1 MCFSNL
7 KIFVFLYVGGSR
19 GVEER
24 KDGKRGS
31 IFWFS
36 FPYRPDL
43 SAYHEKAGDMVRMES
58 GSSIPH
64 IMSSLSRHELLTSTR
79 VASLEPDPQ
88 IQNLHV
94 MLIDDS
100 LTIIKVAGRSLR
112 QNGYQVT
119 TANNGSAGLDRLI
132 EGYEKNEFH
141 FVLMD
146 LQMPVMDGI
155 EAVRRYRIFETGKK
169 MEGTKDALDFRR
181 RRLPII
187 GEEGESLLLV

>member
-1 MCFSNL
+1 M
-7 KIFVFLYVGGSR
+7 GGSR

-43 SAYHEKAGDMVRMES
+43 SASNERYGELGTKGELKISEKEEMHP
-58 GSSIPH
+58 IK
-64 IMSSLSRHELLTSTR
+64 SSLSRHHFLTSAR
-79 VASLEPDPQ
+79 VINIDQFPSNP
-88 IQNLHV
+88 NLHV

-112 QNGYQVT
+112 QHGYHVT

-132 EGYEKNEFH
+132 QGYALDEFD

-155 EAVRRYRIFETGKK
+155 EAVRRYREFEKTKRMERKVRGSITGSI
-169 MEGTKDALDFRR
+169 RI
-181 RRLPII
+181 RLPII
-187 GEEGESLLLV
+187 GNQFILVFKLRNVIS

>member
-1 MCFSNL
+1 
-7 KIFVFLYVGGSR
+7 
-19 GVEER
+19 VEER

-43 SAYHEKAGDMVRMES
+43 SSQCHEKAGDMLRMES
-58 GSSIPH
+58 GSSKLIPP
-64 IMSSLSRHELLTSTR
+64 IMSSLSRHDFLTAAR

-112 QNGYQVT
+112 QNGYHVT

-132 EGYEKNEFH
+132 EGYEKDEFH

-169 MEGTKDALDFRR
+169 MESEVDPLDVPR

-187 GEEGESLLLV
+187 GEEGKSLLLF